1 MKKIFSIAL
10 VVIMMFCLAAEA
22 YTPGTYTAKANGFNP
37 AVPVEVQVT
46 FDAEKITDIK
56 ILNHDDQPFGPQAF
70 AKLVPEMLNKQSTE
84 VDSMTATCQS
94 SLKL

>member
-10 VVIMMFCLAAEA
+10 VIVMAFCLSAHA

-37 AVPVEVQVT
+37 SIPVEVQVT

-56 ILNHDDQPFGPQAF
+56 ILKHEDVPFGEQAF
-70 AKLVPEMLNKQSTE
+70 AKIIP
-84 VDSMTATCQS
+84 DIIA
-94 SLKL
+94 